1 MKSCRRPPLAKE
13 ALVGKAAAT
22 LTWWQDLPADKS
34 ISPPSQRGRSQPR
47 SPYPHLLLIFA
58 SLRGFLMYA
67 ENLAK
72 MSLPTSKDSLYLG
85 LRCGYL

>member
-1 MKSCRRPPLAKE
+1 MGR
-13 ALVGKAAAT
+13 AAGA
-22 LTWWQDLPADKS
+22 LTWRQDLPADRS
-34 ISPPSQRGRSQPR
+34 ISSPPAPQHGRSQPR
-47 SPYPHLLLIFA
+47 SPRPHCLLIFA